1 MVAGWAVRVSFIFG
15 GQVVRDGQ
23 PLYHAAYSDPRE
35 AVGAIR
41 RFSKLEAHQ
50 AQIEAVEALPA
61 NALGEM
67 KAGQVVR
74 RY

>member
-23 PLYHAAYSDPRE
+23 PLYHAAYSDPSE

-41 RFSKLEAHQ
+41 RVSRLESHQ
-50 AQIEAVEALPA
+50 AQIEAVAALPA
-61 NALGEM
+61 EALGVL
-67 KAGQVVR
+67 KTGQVIR